1 MDGRLLAYYRSTD
14 PRHTLVG
21 ALRAVVR
28 CVRFGLA
35 FVLLSALTVA
45 SRALRSPR
53 AHQRTGPALRRLIGR
68 TLCRAAGLRIPGF
81 RRLRASLP
89 AEVSLFVCNHISW
102 IDSFV
107 LAAVLGTRFVV
118 AETWRDVPVLG
129 TILRAGGNLF
139 IDRRRLSDL
148 KRVGRRLTPLL
159 AGGDRTT
166 VFPEAGTGWG
176 DRLRPFHAALLE
188 PAAVGELPVGWLAL
202 RYELPP
208 GWPPTGV
215 VMGWEDWTP
224 IWLKIFRD
232 LHPRWVRARLVVGR
246 EPVVARNRR
255 ELAAVLRDR
264 ISHHL
269 VPLEIYP
276 PAEMARITCPR
287 SRWYRRG

>member
-166 VFPEAGTGWG
+166 VFSGGGNRLGRPPAPLPRGPAGTGG
-176 DRLRPFHAALLE
+176 GRRAT
-188 PAAVGELPVGWLAL
+188 GWVAGPAL
-202 RYELPP
+202 RAAAGL
-208 GWPPTGV
+208 
-215 VMGWEDWTP
+215 
-224 IWLKIFRD
+224 
-232 LHPRWVRARLVVGR
+232 A
-246 EPVVARNRR
+246 ANRR
-255 ELAAVLRDR
+255 GDGMGGLDTNLAQD
-264 ISHHL
+264 IS
-269 VPLEIYP
+269 
-276 PAEMARITCPR
+276 
-287 SRWYRRG
+287 